1 MAPKAEL
8 RDFLKSRRDRLRPED
23 VGLPSGGQRRVP
35 GLRREELAMLAGV
48 SVDYYVRLEQGRDLT
63 PSESVLDAL
72 ARALRLDD
80 TERAHLVA
88 LARPPQIPFA
98 TRDAGATT
106 DVRPSVRMLID
117 GLDQPAFVMGRR
129 MDILATNRMAR
140 ALLTDFDA
148 RPARERNHARWI
160 FLDPATRD
168 LYVDWPVIA
177 RDNVAILRHDMA
189 QHPDDPQLRELIG
202 ELAMASPEFRTWW
215 AEHDVTTRNSGV
227 KRYRHPVVG
236 EMTIHFEAMQLA
248 DEDQLL
254 FIYSVEPGTRSDD
267 AMRLLATWA
276 ATQDAEASDEPT
288 RDADDR
294 TSPMA

>member
-8 RDFLKSRRDRLRPED
+8 REFLKSRRDRLRPAD
-23 VGLPSGGQRRVP
+23 VGLSSGGQRRVP

-80 TERAHLVA
+80 TERAHLFA
-88 LARPPQIPFA
+88 LARPLRVPFA
-98 TRDAGATT
+98 TPDTGGNAE
-106 DVRPSVRMLID
+106 VRPSVQMLMD

-168 LYVDWPVIA
+168 LYVDWPVVA
-177 RDNVAILRHDMA
+177 RDNVAILRHDVA
-189 QHPDDPQLRELIG
+189 QHPDDPELRELIG
-202 ELAMASPEFRTWW
+202 ELSMASPEFRTWW
-215 AEHDVTTRNSGV
+215 AEHDVTTRNSGI

-236 EMTIHFEAMQLA
+236 EMTIHFEAMRLA

-254 FIYSVEPGTRSDD
+254 FIYSVEPGTPSHD

-276 ATQDAEASDEPT
+276 ATRDAEAAHAQTLDV
-288 RDADDR
+288 DDR